1 MESVPPGFVLL
12 NSATQA
18 SAKRSEFQAQIS
30 FKWRDWAPAI
40 CFLLVT
46 PVPSSWNGQGGLAE
60 LPPPRVVCWGC
71 KNANR
76 KKRKKSN
83 VFKQVLLSF
92 FFFTSGEPFPC
103 KRPGRDYASLGLSG
117 DKAIPMYW
125 YVIRLF
131 SFSSSPIQ
139 PLKFSLG
146 RKIWAWKKERYHHCP
161 GGVCLQ
167 FRPTGQGFTK
177 YSFKKKK
184 CILKRNLN
192 LPLLTLVFPQSCS

>member
-92 FFFTSGEPFPC
+92 FFFYKWRTFPLQTTRKGLC
-103 KRPGRDYASLGLSG
+103 QSWFVWRQSHPHVLICYKALFFLFLPHPALKIFIGKENLGMKERKISPLPWGCLS
-117 DKAIPMYW
+117 AIPAYRAG
-125 YVIRLF
+125 IHQIFL
-131 SFSSSPIQ
+131 
-139 PLKFSLG
+139 
-146 RKIWAWKKERYHHCP
+146 
-161 GGVCLQ
+161 
-167 FRPTGQGFTK
+167 
-177 YSFKKKK
+177 
-184 CILKRNLN
+184 
-192 LPLLTLVFPQSCS
+192 